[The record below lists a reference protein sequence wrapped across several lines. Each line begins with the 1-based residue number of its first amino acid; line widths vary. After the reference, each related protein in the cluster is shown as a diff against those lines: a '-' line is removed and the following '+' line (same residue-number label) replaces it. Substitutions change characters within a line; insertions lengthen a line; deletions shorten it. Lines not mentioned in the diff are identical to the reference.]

1 MFLDL
6 NDATEMIFLNSL
18 LSHAAQKLHSAAF
31 QTFCLGAATNQGK
44 AGLKGEELKMAC
56 GVALRASISEIRIV
70 LNYESCNAAQTIT
83 GSFSETL
90 WGKKGRENLPSCI
103 VIAVL

>member
-1 MFLDL
+1 
-6 NDATEMIFLNSL
+6 
-18 LSHAAQKLHSAAF
+18 
-31 QTFCLGAATNQGK
+31 
-44 AGLKGEELKMAC
+44 MAC
-56 GVALRASISEIRIV
+56 GVALRASISEIRII